1 MAAEN
6 EVQTEEVVPT
16 EPQEN
21 EPEPQ
26 EPEPEQSEDDTFL
39 SGITEDNAVLLLA
52 AAEEQGLDQSVVVV
66 DNARGGFTAPAEV
79 IAKAKSSEE

>member
-6 EVQTEEVVPT
+6 EVQTPEEVVPT
-16 EPQEN
+16 EPQTS

-26 EPEPEQSEDDTFL
+26 PEPEPSEDDTFL

-52 AAEEQGLDQSVVVV
+52 AAEEQGLPQSVVVV
-66 DNARGGFTAPAEV
+66 DQARGGFTAPAEV

>member
-26 EPEPEQSEDDTFL
+26 EPDQSEDDTFL

>member
-26 EPEPEQSEDDTFL
+26 EPDESEDDTFL